1 MRLSSLW
8 PADGVPTLPHRHNPC
23 YSALEWS
30 WPALLSGECRSE
42 SVLSGKYGIDG
53 LTYQGAD
60 EEEEVGYAP
69 SPGYRQGFFG
79 YVSGRTSYKG
89 LWPENHSRAAER
101 RLVRGVGP
109 LVAVRLV
116 ERCRQTPFQPGPE
129 LVVSPAQLRAVEQ
142 RGHVLG

>member
-1 MRLSSLW
+1 MANKVSQ
-8 PADGVPTLPHRHNPC
+8 HRVQGGDV
-23 YSALEWS
+23 A
-30 WPALLSGECRSE
+30 ALLALI
-42 SVLSGKYGIDG
+42 VK
-53 LTYQGAD
+53 
-60 EEEEVGYAP
+60 
-69 SPGYRQGFFG
+69 RQKQAEARLGPHHL
-79 YVSGRTSYKG
+79 VSGRTSYKG
-89 LWPENHSRAAER
+89 LWPEDHSRAAER

>member
-1 MRLSSLW
+1 MTSGRMHS
-8 PADGVPTLPHRHNPC
+8 GGM
-23 YSALEWS
+23 
-30 WPALLSGECRSE
+30 LL
-42 SVLSGKYGIDG
+42 
-53 LTYQGAD
+53 GAARIEAEAIRD
-60 EEEEVGYAP
+60 AKAEGQP
-69 SPGYRQGFFG
+69 SPPSSTIAVALVDQARTKLPS
-79 YVSGRTSYKG
+79 VSHSYKG
-89 LWPENHSRAAER
+89 LWPEDHSRAAER